1 MATLSTLPIDA
12 DNIPMRDA
20 FSLLANTNTS
30 FFLTGKAGTGKTT
43 FIRNA
48 LANIGKK
55 FVILAPTG
63 IAALSA
69 GGQTIHHF
77 FGLPLGVLGNN
88 DFGYINRENLK
99 LLHEGV
105 DTIIIDEV
113 SMVRCDVMDAI
124 DRTLRRALQTT
135 APFGGIQMVFIG
147 DLFQLEPVVTEKDRP
162 ILRELYET
170 EEFHFFNAW
179 SIDRHSIPKIELNRM
194 YRQQDNWF
202 IDLLGRVREGHQT
215 ASDMEAL
222 NSRTENSRSDS
233 DYQITLTSFN
243 RDADAINSGHLAE
256 LPGEEYLFRARY
268 EGDCASLA
276 GAVDETVRLKAGA
289 HVMFLKNDDEYR
301 WANGTMGVVTDISD
315 TEVLVRMENGESVT
329 VGQIK
334 WPIVRQ
340 EYDKK
345 SRRTKNVEIGA
356 IYQIPL
362 RLAWAVTIHKSQ
374 SMTFSN
380 ISVDF
385 GRGAFCCGQAYVALS
400 RAKSFDGLH
409 LNRPLSNASIMVSR
423 EVSEFSSNV
432 NNRVLVE
439 RELEIA
445 RLADDSVKRMD
456 FDTASQTLLE
466 HAVLAGRSGDCGQAL
481 ELMARFFHIVIDDRH
496 IKPFFACEGQPEEL
510 RKEPEFMA
518 AMHLY
523 GGRPDLS
530 LEIIEKALEET
541 LNLSYLRLRCYE
553 EMNRWEDFNDLSSD
567 LLIELSDW
575 LNSNLPTRD
584 FQKILFTVARNWSH
598 INLRHAVKGIFAL
611 MEDVYMYKPVYYL
624 VREIAMSEI
633 RLWHI
638 LDSKFNAM
646 TCSDEKQFAAFIDA
660 QTVPERW
667 ALRLNP
673 FLFSNPFEK
682 LFEGLFEFEQE
693 LDKE

>member
-147 DLFQLEPVVTEKDRP
+147 DLFQLEPVVTEEDRP

-256 LPGEEYLFRARY
+256 LPGEEYQFRARY

-345 SRRTKNVEIGA
+345 CRRTKNVEIGA

-432 NNRVLVE
+432 NDRVLVE

-496 IKPFFACEGQPEEL
+496 IKSFFACEGQPEEL
-510 RKEPEFMA
+510 RKDTEFMA
-518 AMHLY
+518 AMYLY

-530 LEIIEKALEET
+530 LEIIEHDDEET
-541 LNLSYLRLRCYE
+541 INLSYLRLRCYE

-598 INLRHAVKGIFAL
+598 TNLRHAVKGIFAL
-611 MEDVYMYKPVYYL
+611 MEDVYMYKPVYHL
-624 VREIAMSEI
+624 VREIAMSET
-633 RLWHI
+633 RLWRI

-660 QTVPERW
+660 QTVSERW

-693 LDKE
+693 LDQE